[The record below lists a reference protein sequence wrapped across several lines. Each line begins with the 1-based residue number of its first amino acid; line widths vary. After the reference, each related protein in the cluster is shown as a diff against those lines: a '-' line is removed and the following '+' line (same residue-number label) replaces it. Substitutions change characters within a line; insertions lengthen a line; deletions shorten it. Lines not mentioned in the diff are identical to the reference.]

1 MKEIQRAKEEITL
14 KLNQEMEAKLNSKDA
29 DHELTKE
36 KLQAAQKLIDTKNV
50 DLEKQAEEMKKKLA
64 EAIQQQ
70 IKAVREAKLES
81 QI

>member
-1 MKEIQRAKEEITL
+1 M

-64 EAIQQQ
+64 EAIQQ
-70 IKAVREAKLES
+70 
-81 QI
+81 